1 MTIYNKLVRDNIPEI
16 ILNNGE
22 IPKVRTLSDDEF
34 LKELEKKLVEEI
46 NEYILSKDET
56 ELADIAEVLF
66 AICRARNI
74 SEDRLLELRESK
86 NAKNGAFNRKIF
98 LISKE

>member
-1 MTIYNKLVRDNIPEI
+1 MTTYNKLVRDNIPEI

-34 LKELEKKLVEEI
+34 LKELEKKLVEEV

-66 AICRARNI
+66 AICKAKGI
-74 SEDRLLELRESK
+74 SEDRLLELRENK

>member
-22 IPKVRTLSDDEF
+22 IPKVRTLSDEEF
-34 LKELEKKLVEEI
+34 LKELEKKLVEEV

-56 ELADIAEVLF
+56 ELADIAEVLS
-66 AICRARNI
+66 AICKAKGI
-74 SEDRLLELRESK
+74 SEGRLLELRESK

>member
-34 LKELEKKLVEEI
+34 LKELEKKLVEEV

-74 SEDRLLELRESK
+74 SEDRLLELRENK
-86 NAKNGAFNRKIF
+86 NAKNGAFNRKFF